1 MKPISQII
9 KEKPY
14 LAWVLF
20 FLTVVIVFLL
30 GLLASSI
37 IERRAEAT
45 YAYKPTKEI
54 SQFETRN
61 EIWGENYPR
70 EYESYLNTSDTSF
83 RSLYNGNALIDM
95 LELYPNLV
103 VLWAGYPFSKDYCQP
118 RGHYYSV
125 TDVINTLRT
134 EAPMSDTSGK
144 MPNTCWTCKSPD
156 VPRVMN
162 KVGIAEF
169 YKGKWASRGSEIVN
183 FIGCADCHDSKT
195 MNLRISRPSLIEA
208 FERQGIDIKK
218 ATQQE
223 MRSLVCAQCHVEY
236 YFKGDGKYLTFP
248 WDKGICVD
256 SIEKYYDSYTFTDW
270 THSLSKV
277 PLIKAQHP
285 DYEMFKM
292 GIHSQ
297 RGLSCADCHM
307 PYRSQGGVKF
317 TDHHIQSPLNYISST
332 CQVCHRESEKTLREN
347 VYERQRK
354 VAQLREKAEELLV
367 KAHLEAKAAWD
378 AGAKEAE
385 MSRILTLI
393 RHAQW
398 RWDFAAAGHGN
409 SFHAPLETMRILGTS
424 IEKAQEA
431 RLILAK
437 LLTSK
442 GVNKIDYPD
451 ISTKT
456 KAQKYIGLDID
467 KLKKEK
473 QEFLKTVVPEW
484 VKKAKEREAKY
495 TLQNI

>member
-1 MKPISQII
+1 
-9 KEKPY
+9 
-14 LAWVLF
+14 
-20 FLTVVIVFLL
+20 
-30 GLLASSI
+30 
-37 IERRAEAT
+37 
-45 YAYKPTKEI
+45 
-54 SQFETRN
+54 
-61 EIWGENYPR
+61 
-70 EYESYLNTSDTSF
+70 
-83 RSLYNGNALIDM
+83 
-95 LELYPNLV
+95 
-103 VLWAGYPFSKDYCQP
+103 
-118 RGHYYSV
+118 
-125 TDVINTLRT
+125 
-134 EAPMSDTSGK
+134 
-144 MPNTCWTCKSPD
+144 
-156 VPRVMN
+156 
-162 KVGIAEF
+162 
-169 YKGKWASRGSEIVN
+169 
-183 FIGCADCHDSKT
+183 
-195 MNLRISRPSLIEA
+195 
-208 FERQGIDIKK
+208 
-218 ATQQE
+218 
-223 MRSLVCAQCHVEY
+223 
-236 YFKGDGKYLTFP
+236 
-248 WDKGICVD
+248 
-256 SIEKYYDSYTFTDW
+256 
-270 THSLSKV
+270 
-277 PLIKAQHP
+277 
-285 DYEMFKM
+285 
-292 GIHSQ
+292 
-297 RGLSCADCHM
+297 M

-354 VAQLREKAEELLV
+354 VTQLREKAEELLV

-378 AGAKEAE
+378 AGANEAE